1 MRMVLVHLHG
11 ALPPRL
17 GLSRLPLQL
26 LSRFLLSVFLCL
38 LASAHIPVVSAQN
51 SVSDG
56 LSVLDSPAP
65 NSVLH
70 AGSNASIA
78 IDVSSGIAGTFA
90 YNSLEVYL
98 VSAATNTNVTVSAG
112 PQLLTQEP
120 GSTVKHLDW
129 PVATCLSTGDYN
141 LTLYESSTLN
151 GTSYFSIMFIPVQIR
166 NDGVVDTTC
175 SSPVNALLAQPQP
188 DNPPPVD
195 LIPNRRNPTSSTTS
209 SAQSDSAT
217 GTGIASATVTPA
229 PNSTLTSATT
239 VATGGGIITVT
250 AGDGDITIPLSE
262 LPGTIVVEP
271 SGGAPPDNSS
281 TASSGFVTIF
291 KTVAPT
297 ATATLTEIISQNV
310 TVTLEE
316 TFVSTFTAP
325 GQTVEF
331 TFTQTL
337 LSTVELLATQT
348 VSNPGAAGLL
358 PVNAAS
364 SPLSAVTLLW
374 TLSASAFCYV
384 LRSSF
389 AL

>member
-1 MRMVLVHLHG
+1 MVLVHLHG
-11 ALPPRL
+11 ALPP
-17 GLSRLPLQL
+17 GLSRLLIQLIPRLL
-26 LSRFLLSVFLCL
+26 LSFLLCL
-38 LASAHIPVVSAQN
+38 LASVHIPVVNAQN
-51 SVSDG
+51 SVNNG

-65 NSVLH
+65 NTL
-70 AGSNASIA
+70 APPIIA
-78 IDVSSGIAGTFA
+78 LQVSAGTAGPFA

-98 VSAATNTNVTVSAG
+98 VSATTNSNLTVSAG

-151 GTSYFSIMFIPVQIR
+151 GTSYFSIMSIPVQIR
-166 NDGVVDTTC
+166 NDGVVDTNC

-188 DNPPPVD
+188 SNPPPVD
-195 LIPNRRNPTSSTTS
+195 LIPNRGNTTSGTS
-209 SAQSDSAT
+209 SAAQSAT
-217 GTGIASATVTPA
+217 PP
-229 PNSTLTSATT
+229 PNSTLAAATT
-239 VATGGGIITVT
+239 EATGPGIITVT
-250 AGDGDITIPLSE
+250 AGDGEITIPLSE

-281 TASSGFVTIF
+281 TASSGFITIF

-297 ATATLTEIISQNV
+297 ATATLTEIISQPV

-316 TFVSTFTAP
+316 TFVSTLTAP

-337 LSTVELLATQT
+337 LSTVELVATQT
-348 VSNPGAAGLL
+348 VSNPGDAGLL

-364 SPLSAVTLLW
+364 VASPLSTIALLW
-374 TLSASAFCYV
+374 TLSVSAFCYV
-384 LRSSF
+384 LRLSF